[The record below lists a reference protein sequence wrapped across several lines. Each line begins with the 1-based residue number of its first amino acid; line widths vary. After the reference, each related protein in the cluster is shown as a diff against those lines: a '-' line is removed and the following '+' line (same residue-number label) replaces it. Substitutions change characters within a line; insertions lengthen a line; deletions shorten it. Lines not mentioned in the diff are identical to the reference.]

1 VGFSVKLAVWVLVI
15 GGVLA
20 GAFSLHRLQSSH
32 PTCHYKNWTAPCRT
46 SGIHA
51 DWVDIS
57 AVGVVVVA
65 AIAAGVIGG
74 SWKRKKSARSPGEV
88 SRA

>member
-1 VGFSVKLAVWVLVI
+1 VGFSVKSAVLTLVI
-15 GGVLA
+15 GAILA
-20 GAFSLHRLQSSH
+20 GAFSLHRLQGSH
-32 PTCHYKNWTAPCRT
+32 PTCYYKNWAAPCRT

-57 AVGVVVVA
+57 AAGVVVVA

-74 SWKRKKSARSPGEV
+74 SRKRKKSAGSPSEA